1 MNKPLMCSL
10 VLGCATLMYSPFAG
24 AQTNASGN
32 TSGTS
37 SQGASTPGSTEPG
50 QNGKMSGMNMGSD
63 QDKQFVQMAA
73 LGGYTEIT
81 FSQLAL
87 QKSQNS
93 KVKSFAQKMV
103 TDHTALNNQMM
114 PVAQTMGITAPTSLD
129 SQHQQLYDQLNQL
142 SGADFDKQYISDM
155 DTDHHKTLDAFK
167 SEEASTQDKQLKPLV
182 KKGEKV
188 IAQHTAMADKLMKS
202 MGGTAS
208 GM

>member
-1 MNKPLMCSL
+1 MKIKMMCALALGSL
-10 VLGCATLMYSPFAG
+10 AIGTIGFAQSP
-24 AQTNASGN
+24 S
-32 TSGTS
+32 
-37 SQGASTPGSTEPG
+37 
-50 QNGKMSGMNMGSD
+50 SD
-63 QDKQFVQMAA
+63 QDKQFVQMAS
-73 LGGYTEIT
+73 LGDYTEIT

-93 KVKSFAQKMV
+93 QVKQFAQRMV
-103 TDHTALNNQMM
+103 ADHNTLETQMK
-114 PVAQTMGITAPTSLD
+114 PVADKLGVTPATALD

-167 SEEASTQDKQLKPLV
+167 SEEASTQDSQLKGIV

-188 IAQHTAMADKLMKS
+188 IAQHTEMADKLMKK
-202 MGGTAS
+202 MGGTAA